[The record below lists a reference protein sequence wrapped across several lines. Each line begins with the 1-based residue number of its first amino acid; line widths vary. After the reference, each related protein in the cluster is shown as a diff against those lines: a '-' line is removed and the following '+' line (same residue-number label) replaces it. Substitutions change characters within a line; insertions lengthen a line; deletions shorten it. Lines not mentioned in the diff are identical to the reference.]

1 MSFPVGASPAAPVAL
16 LPWGDVIEDFLDP
29 LDVSLD
35 GFCREMTGGWL
46 FGYVEALKRAGL
58 RTVVFCVSARVEEP
72 VRRTHEGTGATV
84 CFLPAP
90 KAYDFLRPV
99 LERCGTEGG
108 LLDLMGSYLAT
119 PIRELAR
126 ELQREG
132 CKTLL
137 CQEYEYARFDVCVA
151 LGKLLG
157 IPTYGTFQGGGPA
170 GRLEGGARRLSVKHC
185 AGLIVASQTELDR
198 VRAVYEVPAHQ
209 LARIFNP
216 LDLTEWTPV
225 PQRQAR
231 TALGLSEAACMV
243 VWHGRVDVHRK
254 GLDVLLEAWQQV
266 QRTRAEDVRLVLV
279 GTGSD
284 AEELRRRLAA
294 LPPSSGVTWI
304 DEYILDRPTIRRYLS
319 AADVYVLASRNEGL
333 PVAPIE
339 AMACGLPVV
348 ATDAPGVPDIFEAG
362 ERAGGIVVPREA
374 PAALARALERMIE
387 DEEERQQMG
396 VRARR
401 RVEEHFSL
409 EAVGQQLRCFLSE
422 HRLSECRAPR
432 TAATWRTE

>member
-1 MSFPVGASPAAPVAL
+1 MNPSVGASPVAPVAL

-29 LDVSLD
+29 LGVSLD
-35 GFCREMTGGWL
+35 RFCREMTGGWL

-58 RTVVFCVSARVEEP
+58 RTVVFCVSARVDEP

-90 KAYDFLRPV
+90 KGYGILRPV
-99 LERCGTEGG
+99 LERYETEGG
-108 LLDLMGSYLAT
+108 LLDQMSSYLAT

-157 IPTYGTFQGGGPA
+157 IPTYGIFQGGGPA
-170 GRLEGGARRLSVKHC
+170 GRLEEHVRRLSVKHC

-198 VRAVYEVPAHQ
+198 VRKVYAVPARQ

-216 LDLTEWTPV
+216 LDPAEWTPV

-231 TALGLSEAACMV
+231 AALGLPEAACTV
-243 VWHGRVDVHRK
+243 VWHGRVDVRRK
-254 GLDVLLEAWQQV
+254 GLDVLLEAWKQV
-266 QRTRAEDVRLVLV
+266 QCTRAEDVRLVLI

-284 AEELRRRLAA
+284 AEQLRRRLAV

-319 AADVYVLASRNEGL
+319 AGDVYVLASRNEGL
-333 PVAPIE
+333 PVAPLE

-348 ATDAPGVPDIFEAG
+348 ATDAPGMPDIFEAG
-362 ERAGGIVVPREA
+362 EGAGGIVVPREA
-374 PAALARALERMIE
+374 PAALARALKQMIADKE
-387 DEEERQQMG
+387 KRQQMG

-409 EAVGQQLRCFLSE
+409 EAVGQQLRGFLSQRRE
-422 HRLSECRAPR
+422 LSSSSDRAH
-432 TAATWRTE
+432 